1 MSKHDEVRLLFDGV
15 IARLKESRGPR
26 FREFQIF
33 GEVLGENQETREAF
47 SRFLHDVSTCPP
59 PVIQWCQERINTTVQ
74 RK

>member
-1 MSKHDEVRLLFDGV
+1 MNKYDEVRLLFDSV
-15 IARLKESRGPR
+15 IARLKESHGPR

-33 GEVLGENQETREAF
+33 NEVLGETQETQEAF
-47 SRFLHDVSTCPP
+47 SRFLHDVSTCPL